1 MNKVYCYCCRL
12 EEHSQTDD
20 HYKTM
25 EQTDRFP
32 IPVGA
37 GVGGGGSAF
46 CVCGCNSYFSVA
58 LLIIIFHLP
67 DCFYLKKKKKS
78 LAKMGNC
85 CELKITLFQECC
97 SMSETVV
104 FTGTDTT

>member
-37 GVGGGGSAF
+37 GVGGGGECF
-46 CVCGCNSYFSVA
+46 FVCVAVIA
-58 LLIIIFHLP
+58 IFR
-67 DCFYLKKKKKS
+67 
-78 LAKMGNC
+78 
-85 CELKITLFQECC
+85 
-97 SMSETVV
+97 
-104 FTGTDTT
+104 